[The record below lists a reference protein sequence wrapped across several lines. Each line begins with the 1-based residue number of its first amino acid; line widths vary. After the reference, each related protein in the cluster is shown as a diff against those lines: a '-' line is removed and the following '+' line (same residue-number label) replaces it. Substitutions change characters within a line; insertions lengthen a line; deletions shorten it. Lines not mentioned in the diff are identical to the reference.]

1 MKGRIFVTGATGFI
15 GRHLVNEL
23 VSKGMNVVC
32 LIRKKEQASIFKK
45 SGNLKFLIG
54 EIKDIGKIS
63 KQIRHSDT
71 AVHLANISDGLNYN
85 EFYKVNVEGTKNFV
99 LLCEKIKI
107 KKFIFLSSTV
117 VLGNFSSPYTKTK
130 KLAEDIVRKSKLNYV
145 ILRPDMVYGLD
156 SKRHILDSIEDIKN
170 KKIKIIFGYQHI
182 NIGPVY
188 INDVVGAI
196 ISSIRADRIKKKAY
210 NIASEAVSYGELFKL
225 IKKKTGSRCML
236 IFVPGFFALFLARMY
251 KILNKNSTLYDWMK
265 GNEAKQY
272 GLSELKKDLG
282 ISPVPIS
289 KGLDIL
295 IKS

>member
-1 MKGRIFVTGATGFI
+1 MKRKIFVTGATGFI

-23 VSKGMNVVC
+23 ISKKMNVVC
-32 LIRKKEQASIFKK
+32 LIRKKEQIKLFPK
-45 SGNLKFLIG
+45 SKFLEFVFG
-54 EIKDIGKIS
+54 ELPSVKGMGRKIKSCG
-63 KQIRHSDT
+63 
-71 AVHLANISDGLNYN
+71 AVVHLANISDGLNYGD
-85 EFYKVNVEGTKNFV
+85 FYKVNVEGTKNFV

-117 VLGNFSSPYTKTK
+117 VLGNFSSPYTETK
-130 KLAEDIVRKSKLNYV
+130 RLAEAIVRKSKLNYA
-145 ILRPDMVYGLD
+145 IIRPDMVYGLD
-156 SKRHILDSIEDIKN
+156 TKRHILDSIEEIKN
-170 KKIKIIFGYQHI
+170 KKIKIVFGYQHI
-182 NIGPVY
+182 NIRPVY

-196 ISSIRADRIKKKAY
+196 ISSIGAGRIKRKVY
-210 NIASEAVSYGELFKL
+210 NIISGEISYGQLFKL

-236 IFVPGFFALFLARMY
+236 IFVPRFFALFLARIY

-272 GLSELKKDLG
+272 DLSESRRDLG
-282 ISPVPIS
+282 ISPIPIS